1 MPDPRL
7 KDNDTPAVR
16 IESFTDSRSS
26 RGETPYSRDD
36 PLPEKRKSR
45 LLSESLKDKTGNY
58 VFTFGYPGSGKTTF
72 HSFLIR
78 YLMEEGPFKTEFVTK
93 NDFGDVDYDITRM
106 ITKWK
111 SEWREG
117 RFPERTPV
125 GQEHIR
131 ELRFDVRPLKGVRTP
146 LEFNILEI
154 SGEMLKEVTP
164 SEHKDPALTR
174 ILLELLS
181 NEKINF
187 IILLLLNPAVYDNDE
202 LFVNFLSF
210 LDANLPYNIRERS
223 SLGIIVSKP
232 DDALTTLKKMRS
244 GYDHVADLRGDYIED
259 FVESFAKS
267 TYRIWYDWP
276 NPKRKMISRM
286 YLGEIGDH
294 NGEMRLLHPHYQS
307 VNNIFDWI
315 YSQFTGKK
323 LGPTFWQKIISNF
336 KS

>member
-7 KDNDTPAVR
+7 KDNDAPAVR
-16 IESFTDSRSS
+16 IETITDSRSS
-26 RGETPYSRDD
+26 RGETPYSSDD

-307 VNNIFDWI
+307 VRNIFDWI
-315 YSQFTGKK
+315 YNQFTGKK